1 MSTPTGVRVV
11 RILPPDE
18 WKKRQL
24 NTLSSVGQTNYT
36 QGISMPK
43 KDPIQAG
50 IEAED
55 LYAARIRNAV
65 EKRLRA
71 LGLSATNIQEWYKY
85 ASTLGASKLVDGVVK
100 REAKVA
106 DFVGKWVPILTDH
119 VSKLDAMKVT
129 SDADAEQKMLAN
141 LRGLKALHGAVKG
154 APRG

>member
-1 MSTPTGVRVV
+1 MSAPTGVRVV

-18 WKKRQL
+18 WRKRQI
-24 NTLSSVGQTNYT
+24 NTLKSVGQTNYS

-55 LYAARIRNAV
+55 LYAARIKNAV
-65 EKRLRA
+65 DKKLRA
-71 LGLSATNIQEWYKY
+71 LGLSATNIQDWFKY
-85 ASTLGASKLVDGVVK
+85 ASDIGAGQIVDGVVK

-106 DFVGKWVPILTDH
+106 NFVNKWVPLLSDH

-129 SDADAEQKMLAN
+129 TDGEAEQKMVTN

-154 APRG
+154 ATR